1 MLKGFGQLLRDRHFL
16 GLTFIGGL
24 GMASFFAF
32 LASSSFV
39 YIDHFGLTPTQYS
52 FAFSVNA
59 IGFIGASQFAAALGA
74 RFGMPRVVLGA
85 VDVTRDVRRCA
96 AGAYPAR
103 CRQPRRS

>member
-1 MLKGFGQLLRDRHFL
+1 MAAFLSETRPPQDRVKVSIAMVLDGFGQLLHHRHFL

-39 YIDHFGLTPTQYS
+39 YIEHYGLTPTAYS

-59 IGFIGASQFAAALGA
+59 LGFIGGSQLQPSSALVLAWAAS
-74 RFGMPRVVLGA
+74 
-85 VDVTRDVRRCA
+85 
-96 AGAYPAR
+96 
-103 CRQPRRS
+103 